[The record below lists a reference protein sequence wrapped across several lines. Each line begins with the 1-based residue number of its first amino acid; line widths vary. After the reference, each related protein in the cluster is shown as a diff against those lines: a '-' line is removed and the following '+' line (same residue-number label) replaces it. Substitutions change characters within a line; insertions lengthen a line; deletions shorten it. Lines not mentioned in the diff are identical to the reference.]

1 MARNADD
8 SSNAVSM
15 LHTSLVDTRQELR
28 NSLSDGFALL
38 RTEAGTGHRDTREAV
53 AAELKSLRTE
63 LLDATRQFAS
73 GKEELSRVVREAL
86 LSVREEAE
94 RLRTTVDEIHAREAV
109 REAAAQEAALDA
121 VNRGGRSGQ
130 GTAAAHPAPGPRDAD
145 RDAAGTP
152 DHRDRG
158 QERASAAGAEQETAE
173 ALLVE
178 RVTESVLAALRGSGT
193 GTGTGTGKDT
203 STGAGTSAGTSTA
216 TATTPAAATEP
227 PAEPPAAPPVTDD
240 HGALLK
246 RAARVSSASLVCHRD
261 TWEFITGQ
269 AGRHPHFRMPLQIT
283 DRSENRIAAA
293 LSGRSL
299 IAVLICLFNTQH
311 TADEGDGDWALA
323 TTIYSRIHDGLDSL
337 DSTGAPVTITLDD
350 RTPGGEADQRAA
362 AAPEGA
368 PKA

>member
-8 SSNAVSM
+8 NSNAVSM

-28 NSLSDGFALL
+28 NHLSDGFALL
-38 RTEAGTGHRDTREAV
+38 RTEAGAGHRDTREAV
-53 AAELKSLRTE
+53 ATELKGLRTE

-73 GKEELSRVVREAL
+73 GKDELSRVVHEAL
-86 LSVREEAE
+86 RSVREEAE
-94 RLRTTVDEIHAREAV
+94 RLRTTVDEAHAREGA
-109 REAAAQEAALDA
+109 REAAREAARKAAQEVLP
-121 VNRGGRSGQ
+121 NPS
-130 GTAAAHPAPGPRDAD
+130 PGSRDAD
-145 RDAAGTP
+145 HEATSTP
-152 DHRDRG
+152 DQD
-158 QERASAAGAEQETAE
+158 QDQTSAAGAEQETAE
-173 ALLVE
+173 SLLVE
-178 RVTESVLAALRGSGT
+178 RVTESVLAALRASGT
-193 GTGTGTGKDT
+193 DTGTRT
-203 STGAGTSAGTSTA
+203 STGTA
-216 TATTPAAATEP
+216 TATEP
-227 PAEPPAAPPVTDD
+227 PVEPPVPVAPPVTED
-240 HGALLK
+240 HGALLR

-311 TADEGDGDWALA
+311 SADEGDGDWALA
-323 TTIYSRIHDGLDSL
+323 TTIYGRIHDGLDSL

-362 AAPEGA
+362 AAPEGS

>member
-8 SSNAVSM
+8 NSNAVSM

-38 RTEAGTGHRDTREAV
+38 RTEAGVGHRDTREAV
-53 AAELKSLRTE
+53 ATELKGLRTE
-63 LLDATRQFAS
+63 LLDATRQFTS
-73 GKEELSRVVREAL
+73 GKDELSRVVHEAL
-86 LSVREEAE
+86 RSVREEAE
-94 RLRTTVDEIHAREAV
+94 RLRTTVDEVHAREAARDAAA
-109 REAAAQEAALDA
+109 REAAQEALT
-121 VNRGGRSGQ
+121 N
-130 GTAAAHPAPGPRDAD
+130 PAPAPRDAD
-145 RDAAGTP
+145 HEAAGTSHQ
-152 DHRDRG
+152 DQDQG
-158 QERASAAGAEQETAE
+158 QGQGQTGAADAEKETSE
-173 ALLVE
+173 SLLVE
-178 RVTESVLAALRGSGT
+178 RVTESVLAALRESGAGTVT
-193 GTGTGTGKDT
+193 GTGTGTDK
-203 STGAGTSAGTSTA
+203 STGTSTA
-216 TATTPAAATEP
+216 
-227 PAEPPAAPPVTDD
+227 PAEPSAEPPVAPPVTED

-311 TADEGDGDWALA
+311 SADEGDGDWALA

-362 AAPEGA
+362 AAPEGS